1 MAVDSLE
8 SGTERVSTAAGEFYQ
23 DIMINHDGEFVD
35 AVLHTPSQEE
45 ALLFIIGRLEDYDI
59 NHGNK
64 EALGLVRCEIT
75 DALKSVEDTELRSSL
90 RDNLWGP
97 ALDAVKLEKESF
109 GAFQRLRQAAHL
121 FDRAELTLVMSM
133 VDQISGDLGSDK

>member
-8 SGTERVSTAAGEFYQ
+8 SGPVRVRTAAGEFYQ

-75 DALKSVEDTELRSSL
+75 DALKSAEDTELRGYL

-97 ALDAVKLEKESF
+97 VLDAVKLEKESF